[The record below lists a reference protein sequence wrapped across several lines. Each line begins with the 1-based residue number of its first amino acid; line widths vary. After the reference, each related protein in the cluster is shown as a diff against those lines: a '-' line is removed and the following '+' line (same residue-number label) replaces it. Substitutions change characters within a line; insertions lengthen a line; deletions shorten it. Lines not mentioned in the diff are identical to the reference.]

1 MDGQSYKMIVSVIK
15 ETKTIM
21 YIDEISCTQWQ
32 LQAGEQITITAGQRS
47 MSVEIVSFPSNK
59 RECKLSNFTTEY
71 LLLPSNNTPISITF
85 FRSTKKLIIGPFL
98 AIVTD
103 QSLLTDGTFG
113 VMETF
118 FQEMNTYCANQG
130 FPFYVTNL
138 QSLQDK
144 KITGYLL
151 TETGWISQTLPLADV
166 FYNRI
171 HSRQLEKSALFEQF
185 TTELHK
191 NRIPMFNACFLS
203 KFDVHTLLLNEE
215 ALHSNLPESIMFQ
228 DKDEV
233 CSFIQNH
240 PIVYVKPVFGSQGRS
255 IGKITKISD
264 GWQFEHSGDM
274 NDIYITK
281 TDLELFKVI
290 RRFCKNRSFI
300 IQKGI
305 SLLEWERKKVD
316 FRILLHQQKDQDWKV
331 TSMIARIGDPG
342 HIVSNV
348 ARGADMKNGGQFLRE
363 RFDYSQALRLQRVL
377 VQLAKKT
384 AQHVSNQHHGL
395 FAELGIDLAFDQ
407 DLHPWIIEVN
417 SKPSKK
423 FEGHYEKIRPS
434 VKAIIHY
441 MHMLFTYKSNKG
453 DVLH

>member
-15 ETKTIM
+15 ETKAIM
-21 YIDEISCTQWQ
+21 YIDEMSCTQWQ
-32 LQAGEQITITAGQRS
+32 LQEGEKITIIAGQRS
-47 MSVEIVSFPSNK
+47 IPVEVLSFPSNK
-59 RECKLSNFTTEY
+59 RECKLTNLTTQY
-71 LLLPSNNTPISITF
+71 LLLPDINTPISFTV
-85 FRSTKKLIIGPFL
+85 FRTTKKLIIGPFL
-98 AIVTD
+98 AIVTN

-144 KITGYLL
+144 MITGYLL
-151 TETGWISQTLPLADV
+151 TKTGWVSQALPLADV

-185 TTELHK
+185 TTELQK
-191 NRIPMFNACFLS
+191 YRIPMFNACFLS
-203 KFDVHTLLLNEE
+203 KFEVHTLLLKEE
-215 ALHSNLPESIMFQ
+215 TLHSHLPESIMFQ
-228 DKDEV
+228 NKEEV

-240 PIVYVKPVFGSQGRS
+240 PVVYVKPVFGSQGRS
-255 IGKITKISD
+255 IGKVTKISD
-264 GWQFEHSGDM
+264 GWRFEHSGDM
-274 NDIYITK
+274 NDIYIVK
-281 TDLELFKVI
+281 TDLELFTVI

-305 SLLEWERKKVD
+305 SLLEWEHKKVD
-316 FRILLHQQKDQDWKV
+316 FRILLHQQKDEDWKV
-331 TSMIARIGDPG
+331 TSMIARIGNPG

-348 ARGADMKNGGQFLRE
+348 AHGADMKNGGQFLRE
-363 RFDYSQALRLQRVL
+363 RFDHPQALRLQRVL

-384 AQHVSNQHHGL
+384 AQHVSNQHDGL

-441 MHMLFTYKSNKG
+441 MQLLYKKIKT
-453 DVLH
+453 V